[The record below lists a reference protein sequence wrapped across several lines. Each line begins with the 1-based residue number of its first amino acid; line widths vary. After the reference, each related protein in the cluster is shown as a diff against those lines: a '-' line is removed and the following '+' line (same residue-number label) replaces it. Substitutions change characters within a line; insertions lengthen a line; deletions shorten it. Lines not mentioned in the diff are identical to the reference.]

1 MTSGGESSPP
11 APPSPPSSPTPPASP
26 APPSPTNPPAPPASS
41 PPAEAAR
48 AVESRVAAILA
59 AALDRPAGE
68 IHLHS
73 SLVDDLGAESID
85 FMDIAFR
92 LEDEFGIEIPD
103 DDIWRGGFGRG
114 DLTPERLAAGV
125 AALRERLPAFRWD
138 RFPDGVRQQDLPRL
152 VTVSTI
158 VIYLETRL
166 PETP

>member
-1 MTSGGESSPP
+1 MTGDGSQPGPPGPPTPPPPP
-11 APPSPPSSPTPPASP
+11 APA
-26 APPSPTNPPAPPASS
+26 
-41 PPAEAAR
+41 PAEVSR
-48 AVESRVAAILA
+48 SVESRVAAILA
-59 AALDRPAGE
+59 TALDRPAGE

-103 DDIWRGGFGRG
+103 DEIWTGGFGRG
-114 DLTPERLAAGV
+114 EVTPERLAAGV

-152 VTVSTI
+152 VSVSTI
-158 VIYLETRL
+158 VTYLETRL
-166 PETP
+166 PGTP